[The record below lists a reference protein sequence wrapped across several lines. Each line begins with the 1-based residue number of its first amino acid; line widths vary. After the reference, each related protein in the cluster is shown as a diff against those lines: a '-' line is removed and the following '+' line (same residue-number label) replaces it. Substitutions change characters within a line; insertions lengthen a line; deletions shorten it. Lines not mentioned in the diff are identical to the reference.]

1 MPVTL
6 RETNL
11 MASSGGKMHQL
22 DIAII
27 LPCYNE
33 ERSIRKVVTEFKA
46 ALPGATVFVFDNNS
60 QDGTKTEAEAAG
72 AIVRTVR
79 AKGKGNVL
87 RQAFSLLDA
96 DVYIMADGDGTY
108 DAASAPELVREMV
121 DNDMDM
127 VVGVRRHE
135 QTEAYRSGHVLGNRG
150 FNWFVGNLFETK
162 LSDIFSGYRVLSR
175 PFVKSLPALAE
186 GFETETEMTLHA
198 IELRLP
204 VSEIETRY
212 GARAEGDSSK
222 LNTFRDGFRI
232 LLYLFRVLK
241 QVRPFYLFNVIAGF
255 FLAISLGLGIPVVI
269 EFLLTGLVLRFPTA
283 IAASGVMIIGFISF
297 VTGILLDNVA
307 HAHREQKRLA
317 YLSVARFKSMEYKDL
332 IKR

>member
-1 MPVTL
+1 MDQP
-6 RETNL
+6 
-11 MASSGGKMHQL
+11 

-33 ERSIRKVVTEFKA
+33 GRSIRKVVSDFKA
-46 ALPGATVFVFDNNS
+46 ALPDARVYVFDNNS
-60 QDGTKTEAEAAG
+60 KDDTRAEAEAAG
-72 AIVRTVR
+72 AIVRSVR
-79 AKGKGNVL
+79 AQGKGNVL

-96 DVYIMADGDGTY
+96 DIYVMADGDGTY
-108 DAASAPELVREMV
+108 DAAAAPDLVRELIE
-121 DNDMDM
+121 NDMDM

-135 QTEAYRSGHVLGNRG
+135 QSNAYRSGHVLGNRL

-204 VSEIETRY
+204 VSEVETRY
-212 GARAEGDSSK
+212 GARAEGDTSK
-222 LNTFRDGFRI
+222 LNTYRDGLRI
-232 LLYLFRVLK
+232 LLYLFRVMK
-241 QVRPFYLFNVIAGF
+241 QIRPFYLFNVIAGF
-255 FLAISLGLGIPVVI
+255 FVAISLGLGVPVII
-269 EFLLTGLVLRFPTA
+269 EFLITDQVARFPTA

-297 VTGILLDNVA
+297 MTGILLDNVA

-317 YLSVARFKSMEYKDL
+317 YLSVQRTKPLVSKPVVSD
-332 IKR
+332 